1 MNMSKKRIAALQEM
15 LVRDGVDA
23 AVYATSPA
31 FIYLL
36 DIPKFWIQRYGV
48 TLGTRPESER
58 PTLTR
63 PETLLYVPA
72 AGEPVV
78 FTIPQRKKD
87 LEELDCKVIVSHIY
101 YFANKLSPYIHGG
114 KVAVGLAARGEVTQ
128 MIREAD
134 ACHGGTVETVYGE
147 PYVQQLRM
155 IKDEKEIGLMRE
167 VAHLTDYAMEEIVKI
182 LKPGITPY
190 EVEEKIAAIGE
201 EAGCEDLSFG
211 GACIGVEKGYRTSYD
226 PYIFPKDRPFRMQTG
241 IAFDMGYVLNG
252 YSSDYGRSFYLGEP
266 SKEAVESYAAL
277 QAAQQYVLDHIVPG
291 QTPVASASDLLFE
304 GLQQF
309 GRGYQLR
316 NHEGDGVQGHQIG
329 IDVHENPWLARSHK
343 GVFLPGMV
351 FCLEPKIFIPD
362 EIYMRV
368 EDMVLVTETGAE
380 FLTVFDRNKFV
391 L

>member
-1 MNMSKKRIAALQEM
+1 MNMSKKRIAALQQM
-15 LVRDGVDA
+15 LVKDGVDA
-23 AVYATSPA
+23 AIYATSPH

-36 DIPKFWIQRYGV
+36 DLQHFWIQRYGV
-48 TLGTRPESER
+48 TLGTRPDSER

-63 PETLLYVPA
+63 PETLLFVPA

-87 LEELDCKVIVSHIY
+87 LEDVQYKVIVSHIY

-114 KVAVGLAARGEVTQ
+114 KIAVGRACQAEVTQ
-128 MIREAD
+128 MVHEAN
-134 ACHGGTVETVYGE
+134 ACHGSKVEVVYGE
-147 PYVQQLRM
+147 TYVQKLRM
-155 IKDEKEIGLMRE
+155 IKDEKEIGLLRE

-182 LKPGITPY
+182 LKPGITPFQ
-190 EVEEKIAAIGE
+190 VEEKIAAIGE

-226 PYIFPKDRPFRMQTG
+226 PYIFPKDRPFRLQTG

-266 SKEAVESYAAL
+266 SQEAVESYAAL

-291 QTPVASASDLLFE
+291 ETEVASASDLLFE

-316 NHEGDGVQGHQIG
+316 NHEGNGVQGHQIG
-329 IDVHENPWLARSHK
+329 IDVHENPWLARSHE

-380 FLTVFDRNKFV
+380 FLTVFDRTKFT